1 MAFDWGRHRLPRL
14 PDTWTFGD
22 ESFDATRRAIY
33 GHLRDFANAAEDTRR
48 ALVDATDA
56 LRRATIGS
64 SSGGD
69 GGWVESNAKN
79 VRDAVSSMTAVATH
93 LREHLRLNG
102 ANVDALRRTLDEAV
116 QAVRHAVQ
124 GAEHDAAE
132 EIAKL
137 LNAEVAKLYAQLDAA
152 PALIADAAD
161 VGVDL
166 APAPRWPMYAFLAG
180 AIACLGMSTACHT
193 LANVTERVSAVVWRL
208 DYVGIAGL
216 IVASF
221 FPVVYYSFMC
231 MPTWRWI
238 YLSTTVVVGTG
249 TLFVTLLD
257 RFQAPKYSP
266 LRATLFCFLGGS
278 GVFPIFHQTF
288 FTWRVVPTP
297 IVYMLG
303 MELLMGAC
311 YLLGAVIYSNAVPER
326 WRPGA
331 FDVWGHS
338 HNIFHVLVVCGAYTH
353 YRAGLMLMAWRDHH
367 GCDADVTLLK
377 SWYVDNGWMGYCLP
391 EGWVEYARDNL
402 EYARDAMMGPARHEE
417 L

>member
-1 MAFDWGRHRLPRL
+1 MGN
-14 PDTWTFGD
+14 
-22 ESFDATRRAIY
+22 S
-33 GHLRDFANAAEDTRR
+33 
-48 ALVDATDA
+48 TDVVFY
-56 LRRATIGS
+56 S
-64 SSGGD
+64 
-69 GGWVESNAKN
+69 
-79 VRDAVSSMTAVATH
+79 
-93 LREHLRLNG
+93 
-102 ANVDALRRTLDEAV
+102 
-116 QAVRHAVQ
+116 
-124 GAEHDAAE
+124 
-132 EIAKL
+132 
-137 LNAEVAKLYAQLDAA
+137 QLDAA
-152 PALIADAAD
+152 PALIADANA

-180 AIACLGMSTACHT
+180 AIACLGASTACHT
-193 LANVTERVSAVVWRL
+193 LANVTERVSAFVWRL

-257 RFQAPKYSP
+257 RFQAPRYSP

-311 YLLGAVIYSNAVPER
+311 YLLGAVIYSNLVPER

-338 HNIFHVLVVCGAYTH
+338 HNIFHVLVVCGAYVH
-353 YRAGLMLMAWRDHH
+353 YRAALMLMAWRDHH

>member
-1 MAFDWGRHRLPRL
+1 M
-14 PDTWTFGD
+14 GD
-22 ESFDATRRAIY
+22 
-33 GHLRDFANAAEDTRR
+33 
-48 ALVDATDA
+48 VTDGF
-56 LRRATIGS
+56 LFCS
-64 SSGGD
+64 
-69 GGWVESNAKN
+69 
-79 VRDAVSSMTAVATH
+79 
-93 LREHLRLNG
+93 
-102 ANVDALRRTLDEAV
+102 
-116 QAVRHAVQ
+116 
-124 GAEHDAAE
+124 
-132 EIAKL
+132 
-137 LNAEVAKLYAQLDAA
+137 QLDAA
-152 PALIADAAD
+152 PALIANATA

-193 LANVTERVSAVVWRL
+193 LANVTERVSSIVWRL

-238 YLSTTVVVGTG
+238 YLSTTVFVGTG

-257 RFQAPKYSP
+257 RFQAPRYSP

-338 HNIFHVLVVCGAYTH
+338 HNIFHVLVVCGAYVH
-353 YRAGLMLMAWRDHH
+353 YRAALMLMAWRDHH

-402 EYARDAMMGPARHEE
+402 EYAVDAVMGHSSHEE